1 MCGKYYAGAQVILH
15 DMYEHTCMCT
25 QAHLCLRGI
34 FSDVLFCGLETTV
47 DVPSQKGLRSKTE
60 DNVNLLR
67 LNKVIYAEKAFQV
80 HVDSK
85 SCISNNCSI
94 ESHIH
99 KIGWR
104 SLGKVA
110 NDD

>member
-80 HVDSK
+80 P
-85 SCISNNCSI
+85 
-94 ESHIH
+94 
-99 KIGWR
+99 KINTHFNKFYGNIYDR
-104 SLGKVA
+104 MYIY
-110 NDD
+110 DDICDGTMR